1 METLLKTVSSHANPE
16 DQKSESTQAPA
27 YLRWLLSPKIRQAI
41 YEMSDTPHF
50 IPGNHKRHV

>member
-1 METLLKTVSSHANPE
+1 MKTLLKTASSHANPE
-16 DQKSESTQAPA
+16 VQKANSAQPPA
-27 YLRWLLSPKIRQAI
+27 YLYWLRSPEIKQAI